1 MKIIDVFLKE
11 SRDFEKKNSVKAIIY
26 NPQNQILILR
36 RQNNEGGGGQWDIPG
51 GAIEKNE
58 NQNDAL
64 KREVFEETNLKIDKI
79 KKIKTINLKIPESGV
94 DSDMNIYTCETEDAD
109 VKLKPASWKGS
120 DGIPEHTE
128 YKWISLKI
136 DLENLP
142 MIDELKNTIIQFL
155 N

>member
-1 MKIIDVFLKE
+1 
-11 SRDFEKKNSVKAIIY
+11 
-26 NPQNQILILR
+26 
-36 RQNNEGGGGQWDIPG
+36 
-51 GAIEKNE
+51 
-58 NQNDAL
+58 
-64 KREVFEETNLKIDKI
+64 
-79 KKIKTINLKIPESGV
+79 
-94 DSDMNIYTCETEDAD
+94 